1 VNSETAES
9 FEAVP
14 AREIRRMQS
23 PDRKSVRSRDGL
35 LLQPHL
41 ERARLHG
48 NRERHMAPA
57 TGDDFVFRSPR
68 LTER

>member
-1 VNSETAES
+1 
-9 FEAVP
+9 
-14 AREIRRMQS
+14 M
-23 PDRKSVRSRDGL
+23 RSRDGL

-41 ERARLHG
+41 EERARLHG

-57 TGDDFVFRSPR
+57 TGDDFVFRSHR

>member
-1 VNSETAES
+1 MHVISGACNHLIGILCGRATAFCS
-9 FEAVP
+9 
-14 AREIRRMQS
+14 
-23 PDRKSVRSRDGL
+23 SRTLSALDCTA
-35 LLQPHL
+35 HD
-41 ERARLHG
+41 G

>member
-1 VNSETAES
+1 VKSGACNHLIGILCGRATAFCS
-9 FEAVP
+9 
-14 AREIRRMQS
+14 
-23 PDRKSVRSRDGL
+23 SRTLSALDW
-35 LLQPHL
+35 
-41 ERARLHG
+41 HG